1 MDRNGG
7 YISMGGKHEVDHELM
22 HEVDQKESSWLE
34 RTFEGALWNGRL
46 FILLAVIFSM
56 IGAII
61 LFIVASTDI
70 FHVAVETA
78 KVYFGSS
85 HPADFHEMVV
95 GGIIGA
101 VDLYLMAVVMLIFS
115 FGLYELFISEI
126 DAAKNHGASK
136 VLEIHSLDELK
147 DKLAKVIVMVLVV
160 SFFQRVLHTEYNG
173 AQEMLYF
180 AGSILALAIALYY
193 LHKGGDH

>member
-1 MDRNGG
+1 
-7 YISMGGKHEVDHELM
+7 MGGKHEIDHKKM
-22 HEVDQKESSWLE
+22 HEADLKDSSLLE
-34 RTFEGALWNGRL
+34 RVFEGALWNGRL
-46 FILLAVIFSM
+46 FVILAVIFSM

-70 FHVAVETA
+70 FHVAKEVIG
-78 KVYFGSS
+78 VYFGGE
-85 HPADFHEMVV
+85 HPEDFHEIVV

-126 DAAKNHGASK
+126 DPAKDHGASK

-147 DKLAKVIVMVLVV
+147 DKLAKVILMVLVV

-173 AQEMLYF
+173 AVEMLYF
-180 AGSILALAIALYY
+180 AGSILALSLGLYFM
-193 LHKGGDH
+193 HKGGDH